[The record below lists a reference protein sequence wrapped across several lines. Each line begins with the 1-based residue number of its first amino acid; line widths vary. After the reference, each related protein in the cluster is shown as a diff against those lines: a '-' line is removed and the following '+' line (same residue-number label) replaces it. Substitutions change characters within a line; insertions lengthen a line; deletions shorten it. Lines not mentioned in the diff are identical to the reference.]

1 MNAEQLIE
9 LAHFL
14 KEHRDF
20 IKNEEAAKMS
30 LVIPFIRHL
39 GYNPNNP
46 REVRPEY
53 TAQFTQG
60 DGKRY
65 PDRMD
70 FAIFDATGAKP
81 LMVVETKPPGTDLK
95 AKSLQLARYISQI
108 PELHFG
114 ILTDGCVYQF
124 YGDLESQNVMD
135 NEPFFSFSLDD
146 PKTDWVKVAS
156 FLSKF
161 SRNSFNADT
170 LITDAENSRY
180 RQAMTDKLAAVL
192 RDPTK
197 DESFLKWVIS
207 GVYFGKITIKVMAR
221 MKELVCESIEPALL
235 RAMSDEF
242 LEKLKKRIQDAQE
255 QKMESTNLTAAKT
268 TIDTKPDKPL
278 KPSEPEEKPKAII
291 ATEEELKFF
300 EIVKDICKRAGY
312 DENKIMLHK
321 TINYCSVS
329 FEKTWKWLIR
339 YFGFKR
345 KFVTTLIP
353 IEELSGMVKDFEVG
367 VPPKVFGVSRFFI
380 NDVEQLKDIEAVVIR
395 SMEILMNKS

>member
-1 MNAEQLIE
+1 
-9 LAHFL
+9 
-14 KEHRDF
+14 
-20 IKNEEAAKMS
+20 
-30 LVIPFIRHL
+30 
-39 GYNPNNP
+39 
-46 REVRPEY
+46 
-53 TAQFTQG
+53 
-60 DGKRY
+60 
-65 PDRMD
+65 
-70 FAIFDATGAKP
+70 
-81 LMVVETKPPGTDLK
+81 
-95 AKSLQLARYISQI
+95 
-108 PELHFG
+108 
-114 ILTDGCVYQF
+114 
-124 YGDLESQNVMD
+124 
-135 NEPFFSFSLDD
+135 
-146 PKTDWVKVAS
+146 
-156 FLSKF
+156 
-161 SRNSFNADT
+161 
-170 LITDAENSRY
+170 
-180 RQAMTDKLAAVL
+180 
-192 RDPTK
+192 
-197 DESFLKWVIS
+197 
-207 GVYFGKITIKVMAR
+207 MAR